1 MQEPRIIYMGTPD
14 FAVAPLK
21 LLVESGYNVLS
32 VVTVPDKPAGRGLKI
47 QQSPVKVYAVEKGI
61 PVLQPDKLKSPDFIE
76 AIKQLK
82 PDIAVVVAFRMLP
95 KEIWSIPSLGTFN
108 LHASLLPQYRGAA
121 PINWAIIN
129 GESVSGVTT
138 FLIDEQ
144 IDTGNILLQKEV
156 LILNTDNAGDLHDN
170 LMLAGAP
177 LVVETVN
184 LLFSNKAKPV
194 SQNNLNISNSL
205 KPAPKIFKDTCKID
219 WTLNIDS
226 VYNLIRGLSP
236 YPTAWSE
243 MEINNGTE
251 KSITSVKIFS
261 TDKEISNHSLK
272 AGTIVTDGKKQLKVA
287 CSNGFIAIKNLQLAG
302 KKRLPIDE
310 FLRGTQNLKL
320 IRML

>member
-32 VVTVPDKPAGRGLKI
+32 VVTVPDKPAGRGLKV

-61 PVLQPDKLKSPDFIE
+61 PVLQPDKLKSPDFVE

-129 GESVSGVTT
+129 GESISGVTT

-156 LILNTDNAGDLHDN
+156 PILNTDNAGDLHDN

-184 LLFSNKAKPV
+184 LLFSNRAKPV

-287 CSNGFIAIKNLQLAG
+287 CSNGFIAIKNIQLAG
-302 KKRLPIDE
+302 KKRLSIDE

>member
-61 PVLQPDKLKSPDFIE
+61 PVLQPDKLKSPDFVE

-129 GESVSGVTT
+129 GESISGVTT

-156 LILNTDNAGDLHDN
+156 PILNTDNAGDLHDN

-184 LLFSNKAKPV
+184 LLFSNRAKPV

-287 CSNGFIAIKNLQLAG
+287 CSNGFIAIKNIQLAG
-302 KKRLPIDE
+302 KKRLSIDE

>member
-1 MQEPRIIYMGTPD
+1 
-14 FAVAPLK
+14 
-21 LLVESGYNVLS
+21 
-32 VVTVPDKPAGRGLKI
+32 
-47 QQSPVKVYAVEKGI
+47 
-61 PVLQPDKLKSPDFIE
+61 
-76 AIKQLK
+76 
-82 PDIAVVVAFRMLP
+82 
-95 KEIWSIPSLGTFN
+95 
-108 LHASLLPQYRGAA
+108 
-121 PINWAIIN
+121 
-129 GESVSGVTT
+129 
-138 FLIDEQ
+138 
-144 IDTGNILLQKEV
+144 
-156 LILNTDNAGDLHDN
+156 
-170 LMLAGAP
+170 MLAGAP

-184 LLFSNKAKPV
+184 LLFSNRAKPV

-287 CSNGFIAIKNLQLAG
+287 CSNGFIAIKNIQLAG
-302 KKRLPIDE
+302 KKRLSIDE